1 MPAEVGKPAP
11 DFTLRDTDNNPVSLS
26 DLKGKKAVIVFI
38 PFPWTGIC
46 DGEACA
52 IRDDQGF
59 QNEGAETV
67 IITTYPR
74 PALKQWSEQNNLGV
88 KVLSDFWPHGAT
100 AQAYGCFNE
109 QMGVAMRASF
119 VLDENGIVKEIIR
132 TDTLPEKREHD
143 LYKKA
148 LSAI

>member
-26 DLKGKKAVIVFI
+26 DLKGKKAVIVLI
-38 PFPWTGIC
+38 PFPWTGHLRR
-46 DGEACA
+46 GACA

-59 QNEGAETV
+59 HNEGAETV

-88 KVLSDFWPHGAT
+88 KVLSTFLAPRRYRPGLRLLQRAARRRHACQLRAGRKRRRQRNHSHGHA
-100 AQAYGCFNE
+100 A
-109 QMGVAMRASF
+109 
-119 VLDENGIVKEIIR
+119 
-132 TDTLPEKREHD
+132 RERDHD

>member
-1 MPAEVGKPAP
+1 C
-11 DFTLRDTDNNPVSLS
+11 
-26 DLKGKKAVIVFI
+26 AV
-38 PFPWTGIC
+38 
-46 DGEACA
+46 
-52 IRDDQGF
+52 RDDKGF
-59 QNEGAETV
+59 ENEGAQTV

-109 QMGVAMRASF
+109 QLGVAMRASY
-119 VLDENGIVKEIIR
+119 VLDENGVVREIIR
-132 TDTLPEKREHD
+132 TDTLPEKRDHD